1 MELDYETLLSRY
13 TMELLDQRGLSGETY
28 RAYLN
33 DIKHLITFLIE
44 REKNIPD
51 RRTVRAYMLKLHSRY
66 TRATINRKLS
76 AMKGFFD
83 FAIKQGGLQVNPFI
97 HVRSLKHRESLPA
110 FLSHDEMF
118 DLIEKADDLRDR
130 AILELLYS
138 TGIRVGEAEAMR
150 CSDVDIQ
157 SGFIRV
163 TGKGAKQRTVPVGF
177 RALEAVMRYLKS
189 RGIHDPIYCSEPL
202 FLNSRGRPMRSRSI
216 RRVVYLWSLHAC
228 VVKNVSPH
236 VIRHTFASHLLDAGA
251 DLRSIQEML
260 GHVSLSTTQR
270 YTHLTVDKLMDVYD
284 KAHPRAK
291 EG

>member
-33 DIKHLITFLIE
+33 DIKHLIAFLME

-138 TGIRVGEAEAMR
+138 TGIRVGEAEAM
-150 CSDVDIQ
+150 
-157 SGFIRV
+157 
-163 TGKGAKQRTVPVGF
+163 
-177 RALEAVMRYLKS
+177 
-189 RGIHDPIYCSEPL
+189 
-202 FLNSRGRPMRSRSI
+202 
-216 RRVVYLWSLHAC
+216 
-228 VVKNVSPH
+228 
-236 VIRHTFASHLLDAGA
+236 
-251 DLRSIQEML
+251 
-260 GHVSLSTTQR
+260 
-270 YTHLTVDKLMDVYD
+270 
-284 KAHPRAK
+284 
-291 EG
+291 